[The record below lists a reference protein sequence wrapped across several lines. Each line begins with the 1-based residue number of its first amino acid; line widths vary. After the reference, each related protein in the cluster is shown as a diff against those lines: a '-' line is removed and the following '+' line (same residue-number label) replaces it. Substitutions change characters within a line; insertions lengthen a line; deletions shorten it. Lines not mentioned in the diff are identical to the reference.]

1 MTLLSQLGER
11 LGMVKRTVKTNHTFC
26 PKCPM
31 SEDKAEVVFIASTGE
46 GFCDFECAARHG
58 VTIDSVFRRS
68 TNTVSRLYS
77 EDDSDNTG

>member
-31 SEDKAEVVFIASTGE
+31 SEDKAEVVASIRALVDAGE
-46 GFCDFECAARHG
+46 YPQSLWG
-58 VTIDSVFRRS
+58 
-68 TNTVSRLYS
+68 
-77 EDDSDNTG
+77 